1 MEHLQSRLLDQ
12 RDSVT
17 GCGAGSR
24 IVCCDH
30 HDGVGSRLEDGR
42 MEKSKMNEIVW
53 TPATEQLPKAGGY
66 YLTTVRGERG
76 MIFVDIDQ
84 YYNGRWPDV
93 ELAGNK
99 VLAWAPLPEP
109 WEE

>member
-1 MEHLQSRLLDQ
+1 
-12 RDSVT
+12 
-17 GCGAGSR
+17 
-24 IVCCDH
+24 
-30 HDGVGSRLEDGR
+30 
-42 MEKSKMNEIVW
+42 
-53 TPATEQLPKAGGY
+53 
-66 YLTTVRGERG
+66 

-99 VLAWAPLPEP
+99 VMAWAPLPEP